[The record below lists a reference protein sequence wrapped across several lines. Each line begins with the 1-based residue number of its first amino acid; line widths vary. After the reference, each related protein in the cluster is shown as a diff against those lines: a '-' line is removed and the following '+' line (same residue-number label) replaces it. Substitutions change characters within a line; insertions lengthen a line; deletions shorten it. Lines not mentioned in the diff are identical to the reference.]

1 MVPVGTVLIMV
12 PVGTVLIMV
21 PVGTVLIMVPVGTVL
36 IGKGAHV
43 KGYPALQR
51 YQNLHWY

>member
-1 MVPVGTVLIMV
+1 MLIMV

-36 IGKGAHV
+36 IGKGADV
-43 KGYPALQR
+43 KSYPALQR
-51 YQNLHWY
+51 YENLRWQ